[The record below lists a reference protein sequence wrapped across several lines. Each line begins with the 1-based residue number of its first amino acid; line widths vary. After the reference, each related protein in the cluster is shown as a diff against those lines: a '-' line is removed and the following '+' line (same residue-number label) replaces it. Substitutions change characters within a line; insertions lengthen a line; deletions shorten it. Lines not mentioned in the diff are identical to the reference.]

1 LVPAAPGLLTAY
13 PVSKDVSNVRNNG
26 PHLVEPVRLEEPP
39 GAEAGDQPD
48 AEPRLF

>member
-1 LVPAAPGLLTAY
+1 MLTAD
-13 PVSKDVSNVRNNG
+13 PVSKDNSNVRNNG

-39 GAEAGDQPD
+39 GTEASDQPD